1 MITSSLPKKQRKF
14 IHNAPLHLR
23 HRFVTVPLSKELKQ
37 KFGVRNIPV
46 KVGDKVRIIKGN
58 YKGKTGKISDVDLK
72 RLFVKIE
79 GITRKKADGTEI
91 PVKFRPWN
99 LIITDLDL
107 KDEERR
113 KIIARR
119 GGKVTETEEEKQEVK
134 EVKEEKNVEQSSEPQ
149 KSNEQENKEGN
160 G

>member
-1 MITSSLPKKQRKF
+1 M
-14 IHNAPLHLR
+14 PLHLK
-23 HRFVTVPLSKELKQ
+23 HKLVTVQLNKELRE
-37 KFGVRNIPV
+37 KFGIRNMPLR
-46 KVGDKVRIIKGN
+46 VGDKVKVVKGS
-58 YKGKTGKISDVDLK
+58 YKGKTGKVSEIDLK

-113 KIIARR
+113 KIVQRR
-119 GGKVTETEEEKQEVK
+119 GGKMVTQEEKSEVTEAKVAEEKQP
-134 EVKEEKNVEQSSEPQ
+134 EEKQGE
-149 KSNEQENKEGN
+149 K
-160 G
+160 

>member
-1 MITSSLPKKQRKF
+1 M
-14 IHNAPLHLR
+14 PLHLK
-23 HRFVTVPLSKELKQ
+23 HKLVTVQLSKELRE
-37 KFGVRNIPV
+37 KFGIRNMPLR
-46 KVGDKVRIIKGN
+46 VGDKVKVVKGS
-58 YKGKTGKISDVDLK
+58 YKGKTGKVSEIDLK

-113 KIIARR
+113 KIVQRR
-119 GGKVTETEEEKQEVK
+119 GGKMVTQEEKSEVTEAKVAEEKVAEEKQG
-134 EVKEEKNVEQSSEPQ
+134 EK
-149 KSNEQENKEGN
+149 
-160 G
+160 

>member
-1 MITSSLPKKQRKF
+1 M
-14 IHNAPLHLR
+14 PLHLK
-23 HRFVTVPLSKELKQ
+23 HKLVTVQLSKELRE
-37 KFGVRNIPV
+37 KFGIRNMPLR
-46 KVGDKVRIIKGN
+46 VGDKVKVVKGS
-58 YKGKTGKISDVDLK
+58 YKGKTGKVSEIDLK

-113 KIIARR
+113 KIVQRR
-119 GGKVTETEEEKQEVK
+119 GGKMVTQEEKSEVTEAKVAEEKVAEEKQP
-134 EVKEEKNVEQSSEPQ
+134 EEKQGE
-149 KSNEQENKEGN
+149 K
-160 G
+160 

>member
-1 MITSSLPKKQRKF
+1 MIRSSNPRKQRKF
-14 IHNAPLHLR
+14 LFNMPLHLK
-23 HRFVTVPLSKELKQ
+23 HKLVTVQLSKELRE
-37 KFGVRNIPV
+37 KFGIRNMPLR
-46 KVGDKVRIIKGN
+46 VGDKVKVVKGS
-58 YKGKTGKISDVDLK
+58 YKGKTGKVSEIDLK

-113 KIIARR
+113 KIVQRR
-119 GGKVTETEEEKQEVK
+119 GGKMVTQEEKSEVTEAKVAEEKVAEEKQP
-134 EVKEEKNVEQSSEPQ
+134 EEKQGE
-149 KSNEQENKEGN
+149 K
-160 G
+160 

>member
-1 MITSSLPKKQRKF
+1 MIRSSNPRKQRKF
-14 IHNAPLHLR
+14 LFNMPLHLK
-23 HRFVTVPLSKELKQ
+23 HKLVTVQLSKELRE
-37 KFGVRNIPV
+37 KFGIRNMPLR
-46 KVGDKVRIIKGN
+46 VGDKVKVVKGS
-58 YKGKTGKISDVDLK
+58 YKGKTGKVSEIDLK

-113 KIIARR
+113 KIVQRR
-119 GGKVTETEEEKQEVK
+119 GGKMVTQEEKSEVTEAKVAEEKVAEEKQG
-134 EVKEEKNVEQSSEPQ
+134 EK
-149 KSNEQENKEGN
+149 
-160 G
+160 

>member
-1 MITSSLPKKQRKF
+1 M
-14 IHNAPLHLR
+14 PLHLK
-23 HRFVTVPLSKELKQ
+23 HKLVTVQLSKELRE
-37 KFGVRNIPV
+37 KFGIRNMPLR
-46 KVGDKVRIIKGN
+46 VGDKVKVVKGS
-58 YKGKTGKISDVDLK
+58 YKGKTGKVSEIDLK

-113 KIIARR
+113 KIVQRR
-119 GGKVTETEEEKQEVK
+119 GGKMVTQEEKSEVTEAKVAEEKQP
-134 EVKEEKNVEQSSEPQ
+134 EEKQGE
-149 KSNEQENKEGN
+149 K
-160 G
+160 

>member
-1 MITSSLPKKQRKF
+1 MIRSSNPRKQRKF
-14 IHNAPLHLR
+14 LFNMPLHLK
-23 HRFVTVPLSKELKQ
+23 HKLVTVQLSKELRE
-37 KFGVRNIPV
+37 KFGIRNMPLR
-46 KVGDKVRIIKGN
+46 VGDKVKVVKGS
-58 YKGKTGKISDVDLK
+58 YKGKTGKVSEIDLK

-113 KIIARR
+113 KIVQRR
-119 GGKVTETEEEKQEVK
+119 GGKMVTQEEKSEVTEAKVAEEKQP
-134 EVKEEKNVEQSSEPQ
+134 EEKQGE
-149 KSNEQENKEGN
+149 K
-160 G
+160 

>member
-1 MITSSLPKKQRKF
+1 MIRSSNPRKQRKF
-14 IHNAPLHLR
+14 LFNMPLHLK
-23 HRFVTVPLSKELKQ
+23 HKLVTVQLNKELRE
-37 KFGVRNIPV
+37 KFGIRNMPLR
-46 KVGDKVRIIKGN
+46 VGDKVKVVKGS
-58 YKGKTGKISDVDLK
+58 YKGKTGKVSEIDLK

-113 KIIARR
+113 KIVQRR
-119 GGKVTETEEEKQEVK
+119 GGKMVTQEEKSEVTEAKVAEEKQP
-134 EVKEEKNVEQSSEPQ
+134 EEKQGE
-149 KSNEQENKEGN
+149 K
-160 G
+160 